1 MERKRRKEAT
11 PMVMKATLRLRE
23 PLWRAGRIRAL
34 EERTS
39 FQDLVARALE
49 QYLKAPMKKR
59 REEGGR

>member
-1 MERKRRKEAT
+1 
-11 PMVMKATLRLRE
+11 MVMKATLRLRE